1 MLFDK
6 NDFISGTKISF
17 EVFPPKGPSLNNSF
31 WDAVR
36 RLAGLNPLF
45 FSVTH
50 GAGGG
55 LRGRTHE
62 IATRIAEVTGTPVAA
77 HMTCIDVSEADIE
90 EAATGYW
97 EAGIRHIVALRG
109 DVPAGSDADGP
120 GQGAYPFALDLIRAL
135 KRHADFEISVAA
147 YPEVHPE
154 AASAEADLDNL
165 KRKIDAGAT
174 RAITQFFFEPETFL
188 GFRDRAIAAGIKIPI
203 VPGILPITG
212 LSQVKRFAATC
223 GASIPAWL
231 GELFDDF
238 DADPEMR
245 QLISVNVVVEQ
256 CRELVDEGVHDFHF
270 YTLNRPS
277 LTHAACHILGLGDVR
292 KQVPASIA
300 RRFAR
305 Y

>member
-1 MLFDK
+1 MLFEK
-6 NDFISGTKISF
+6 NDFMSGTRISL

-31 WDAVR
+31 WDTVR

-62 IATRIAEVTGTPVAA
+62 IAARIAEVTGAPVAA
-77 HMTCIDVSEADIE
+77 HMTCMDAGEAEI
-90 EAATGYW
+90 EAAATQYW

-109 DVPAGSDADGP
+109 DAPAGSGAYSP
-120 GQGAYPFALDLIRAL
+120 AQRAYPFAVDLVRAL
-135 KRHADFEISVAA
+135 KCVADFEISVAA
-147 YPEVHPE
+147 YPDVHPE
-154 AASAEADLDNL
+154 ATSAEADLDNL

-188 GFRDRAIAAGIKIPI
+188 CFRDRAIAAGIKIPI

-212 LSQVKRFAATC
+212 LSQVRRFAATC
-223 GASIPAWL
+223 GAEVPAWL

-238 DADPEMR
+238 DADAEMR
-245 QLISVNVVVEQ
+245 QLIAGNVLVEQ
-256 CRELVDEGVHDFHF
+256 CRVLVDEGVHDFHF

-277 LTHAACHILGLGDVR
+277 LTHAACHILGLGDLR

-300 RRFAR
+300 RRFAL
-305 Y
+305 